1 MTHLG
6 RQICHDRGPPLGIIH
21 RADRLHGFVQQQ
33 IIIFLSGGEL
43 PVIDRDAITGQYTPG
58 RIFLQSA
65 VDPYLTRKN
74 KLVGLAP

>member
-1 MTHLG
+1 MTVG
-6 RQICHDRGPPLGIIH
+6 RPSGSIH

-43 PVIDRDAITGQYTPG
+43 PVIDRDAITWQYTPG

-65 VDPYLTRKN
+65 VDSYLTRKN